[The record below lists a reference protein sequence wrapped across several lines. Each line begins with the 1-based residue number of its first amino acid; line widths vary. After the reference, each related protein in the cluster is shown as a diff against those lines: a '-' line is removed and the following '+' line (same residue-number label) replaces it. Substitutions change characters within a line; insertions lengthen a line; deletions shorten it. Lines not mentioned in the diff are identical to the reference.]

1 MGHGMSHAEYE
12 KIISDAVREHCNN
25 GGSLLNIAL
34 NNIKK
39 EYVYEF
45 DYTYPEDMKKNL
57 IDKAHQAM
65 QNGKELPEGIR
76 LTKVIFRN

>member
-1 MGHGMSHAEYE
+1 MDCNMSYAEYK
-12 KIISDAVREHCNN
+12 KIISEALREYCNS

-45 DYTYPEDMKKNL
+45 EKVYPEDMKKYL

-65 QNGKELPEGIR
+65 QKGRELPEGIR
-76 LTKVIFRN
+76 LTKVIFKN

>member
-1 MGHGMSHAEYE
+1 MGRNMSYAEYK
-12 KIISDAVREHCNN
+12 KIISDALSEYCSS

-34 NNIKK
+34 NYIKK

-45 DYTYPEDMKKNL
+45 DGDYPEDTKSYL

-65 QNGKELPEGIR
+65 QKGRELPEGIR

>member
-1 MGHGMSHAEYE
+1 MERNMSYGEYK
-12 KIISDAVREHCNN
+12 KIISDALSEYCND

-34 NNIKK
+34 NHIKK

-45 DYTYPEDMKKNL
+45 DGNFPEDTKSNL

-65 QNGKELPEGIR
+65 QKGRELPEGIR
-76 LTKVIFRN
+76 LTKVIFRS

>member
-1 MGHGMSHAEYE
+1 MVYKMSYNEYK
-12 KIISDAVREHCNN
+12 KIISDALSEYCNG

-34 NNIKK
+34 NHIKK

-45 DYTYPEDMKKNL
+45 DCDYPEDMKSNL

-65 QNGKELPEGIR
+65 QKGWELPEGIR
-76 LTKVIFRN
+76 LAKVIFKN

>member
-1 MGHGMSHAEYE
+1 MGRSMSYAEYK
-12 KIISDAVREHCNN
+12 KIISDALREYCNN

-39 EYVYEF
+39 EYIYDF
-45 DYTYPEDMKKNL
+45 DAAFPEDTKKNL

-65 QNGKELPEGIR
+65 QRGKELPEGIR